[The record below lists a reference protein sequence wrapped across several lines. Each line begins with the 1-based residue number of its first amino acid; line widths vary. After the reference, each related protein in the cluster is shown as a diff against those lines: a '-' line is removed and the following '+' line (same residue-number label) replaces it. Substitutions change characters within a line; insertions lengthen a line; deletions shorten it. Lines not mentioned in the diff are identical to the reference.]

1 MLMDFT
7 TGGHSGLLLKSSM
20 SKMRLIFLLNW
31 IICIYLPPIATDACL
46 NWREHEGFLRGNR
59 HPPFNPINP

>member
-7 TGGHSGLLLKSSM
+7 VGGHSVLLLKSSM
-20 SKMRLIFLLNW
+20 SEMHLIFLLNW

-46 NWREHEGFLRGNR
+46 N
-59 HPPFNPINP
+59 